1 MSSHFYGGVPIEQVD
16 FEKEFDKE
24 LEQLTNHI
32 NELKTRK
39 YTGKKIN
46 YHFWAL
52 KLSRANKALEVGKV
66 ELSEAGKQNER
77 NKT

>member
-1 MSSHFYGGVPIEQVD
+1 MSGHLYGGMPIEQVD

-24 LEQLTNHI
+24 LETLTNHI

-46 YHFWAL
+46 YHYWTL
-52 KLSRANKALEVGKV
+52 KLNRANKALEVGQV
-66 ELSEAGKQNER
+66 VLD
-77 NKT
+77 